1 MTLNKHNFQCSTP
14 QGLQCSTPQGLFLPV
29 SREDMQAR
37 HWDELDF
44 LYISGDAYVDHPS
57 FAPALICRLLEA
69 HGYRVGIIA
78 QPDWHNELEKNFM
91 KLGRPK
97 LAVLIGAGNLDSML
111 AKLTANKKPRSTDA
125 YSPGGKTGLRP
136 DRTTIVYSQIARRLF
151 KDTPLIIGGIEAS
164 LRRLVHYDYWSDSLR
179 RSILMDAQADI
190 LIYGMGELQILA
202 IANALANNIPVS
214 EIKDIPGTCYIAHD
228 LSNIKNFIELPS
240 WQDINQDKLNF
251 AKAFKLAYEE
261 QDAFHGKILAQAHE
275 KGIVIH
281 NPPARPLTSQEL
293 DEIYELNYTRQWHPD
308 YDKLGGVPALS
319 EVKFSI
325 TAHRGCF
332 GSCAFCAI
340 HAHQGRIIQARSDE
354 SIINEIKILTKL
366 PDFKGYIHDI
376 GGPTANFHHAAC
388 AAQLKRGAC
397 KNKECLFPEPCRNLD
412 ASHEAYL
419 NLLRKCRAV
428 KGVKKIFV
436 RSGLRYDYLLC
447 DKKHGREF
455 LAELC
460 EHHVSGQLKVAPE
473 HASPK
478 VLRLMRKC
486 GIDKYRKFA
495 ALYDEC
501 NRNLVKAK
509 KLKNMQY
516 LVPYFMTS
524 HPGAGL
530 NEAIELGEFAAELN
544 FCPEQAQ
551 DFIPTP
557 GSLATCMYYSGI
569 DPFTGQEVYSEKRE
583 SERKVQRALLQHRM
597 PRNRNLVI
605 KALKRAGII
614 KSKMLNNF

>member
-1 MTLNKHNFQCSTP
+1 MSSTN
-14 QGLQCSTPQGLFLPV
+14 LKFLPV

-37 HWDELDF
+37 GWDELDF

-69 HGYRVGIIA
+69 HGYKVGIIA
-78 QPDWHNELEKNFM
+78 QPEWRNNLEKNFM
-91 KLGRPK
+91 KMGKPK
-97 LAVLIGAGNLDSML
+97 LAVLVGAGNLDSML
-111 AKLTANKKPRSTDA
+111 AKLTANKKVRNKDA
-125 YSPGGKTGLRP
+125 YSPGGKIGLRP
-136 DRTTIVYSQIARRLF
+136 DRATIVYSQIAKRLF
-151 KDTPLIIGGIEAS
+151 NNMPLIIGGIEAS
-164 LRRLVHYDYWSDSLR
+164 LRRFVHYDYWADSLR
-179 RSILMDAQADI
+179 RSILMDAQADL
-190 LIYGMGELQILA
+190 LIYGMGELQILE
-202 IANALANNIPVS
+202 IAKLLAQGVNVNNIKN
-214 EIKDIPGTCYIAHD
+214 INGTCYVAHD
-228 LSNIKNFIELPS
+228 LNDLNNFVELPS
-240 WQDINQDKLNF
+240 WQEINEDKLNF
-251 AKAFKLAYEE
+251 AKAFKLAYQE
-261 QDAFHGKILAQAHE
+261 QDAMHGKILVQAHE
-275 KGIVIH
+275 KGILIQ
-281 NPPARPLTSQEL
+281 NPPARPLSTQEL
-293 DEIYELNYTRQWHPD
+293 DEVYELNYTRQWHPS
-308 YDKLGGVPALS
+308 YDALGGVPALS

-354 SIINEIKILTKL
+354 SIIREIKILTKL
-366 PDFKGYIHDI
+366 PDFKGYIHDV
-376 GGPTANFHHAAC
+376 GGPTANFHHVSC
-388 AAQLKRGAC
+388 HAQLKRGVC

-412 ASHEAYL
+412 ASHESYL

-447 DKKHGREF
+447 DKKFGREF
-455 LAELC
+455 LEELC

-473 HASPK
+473 HASAK
-478 VLRLMRKC
+478 VLKLMRKC
-486 GIDKYRKFA
+486 DINKYKKFA
-495 ALYDEC
+495 ELYDEC
-501 NRNLVKAK
+501 NRKLVKAK
-509 KLKNMQY
+509 KLKSMQY

-557 GSLATCMYYSGI
+557 GSLATCMYYSGV
-569 DPFTGQEVYSEKRE
+569 DPFTGQEVYCEKRE

-597 PRNRNLVI
+597 PKNKNLVI
-605 KALKRAGII
+605 KALKRAGVV
-614 KSKMLNNF
+614 KSKMI